1 MESIEKPIPPSLVRL
16 VEPLLQWYNT
26 EGRVLPWREKKDP
39 YCIWVSEIMLQQTR
53 IETVKPYF
61 ARFLSA
67 LPDVQALAM
76 APEDKLLK
84 LWQGLGYYSRVRNMQ
99 KAARQIMAGGG
110 EFPHTAQELLKLPGI
125 GEYTAG
131 AIASIAFGE
140 KAPAV
145 DGNVLRVL
153 SRYLNS
159 PEDIQKPAVRQQF
172 SSWLRQIY
180 PDGQEG
186 AFTQALMELGEVVCL
201 PGAALQCDGCPLREN
216 CEGARCQTAAA
227 LPNRAPKKPQR
238 LQPRT
243 VLVLRCGEKAALRRR
258 PEKGLLAGLWE
269 LPGVDG
275 HCTKEEVRVL
285 LSRWGLSPV
294 SVEDAGE
301 FTHGFSHIRWQMK
314 GYLCR
319 VEREEGEGLLWADDK
334 ALRDKWALPSA
345 FSGFFPLLPGSE
357 EREKTEKSRGKAE

>member
-1 MESIEKPIPPSLVRL
+1 
-16 VEPLLQWYNT
+16 
-26 EGRVLPWREKKDP
+26 
-39 YCIWVSEIMLQQTR
+39 
-53 IETVKPYF
+53 
-61 ARFLSA
+61 
-67 LPDVQALAM
+67 
-76 APEDKLLK
+76 
-84 LWQGLGYYSRVRNMQ
+84 
-99 KAARQIMAGGG
+99 
-110 EFPHTAQELLKLPGI
+110 
-125 GEYTAG
+125 
-131 AIASIAFGE
+131 
-140 KAPAV
+140 
-145 DGNVLRVL
+145 
-153 SRYLNS
+153 
-159 PEDIQKPAVRQQF
+159 
-172 SSWLRQIY
+172 
-180 PDGQEG
+180 
-186 AFTQALMELGEVVCL
+186 MELGEMVCL
-201 PGAALQCDGCPLREN
+201 PGAALRCDGCPLREN

-294 SVEDAGE
+294 SVEEAGE
-301 FTHGFSHIRWQMK
+301 FTHVFSHIRWQMK

-345 FSGFFPLLPGSE
+345 FSGFLPLLPGSE